1 MMGSFLLTV
10 AICAAI
16 TICIRALPIV
26 FLAGA
31 RLPAFAMAWLGFI
44 PSSIMIAIVTL
55 ELVKYAGEDGGT
67 AATVAAAV
75 GCAVVAFLTRSL
87 FATVLVGVI
96 LYLGVMLIP

>member
-1 MMGSFLLTV
+1 MTSSFLLTV

-67 AATVAAAV
+67 AATVAAAL

-87 FATVLVGVI
+87 FATVLVGVV
-96 LYLGVMLIP
+96 LYLGIMLMP